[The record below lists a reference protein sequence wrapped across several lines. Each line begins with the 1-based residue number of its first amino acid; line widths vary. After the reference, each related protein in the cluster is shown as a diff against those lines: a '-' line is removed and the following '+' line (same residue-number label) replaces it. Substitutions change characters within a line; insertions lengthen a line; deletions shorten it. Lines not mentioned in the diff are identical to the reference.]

1 MTRAS
6 MKPMRR
12 HSAAALAFIPAL
24 ALLAAASCQ
33 AQEEEKPKTMAFGPE
48 FYLTNDSDHFQSRRV
63 SVEFFPAFE
72 NADRFLGFRLGDYRY
87 KQDSWKRSGQKLT
100 FLARDIETRT
110 ADGGSMEA
118 GVFEQGGH
126 TLLTLDGS
134 YRISPTKST
143 AVEFLITRDWV
154 ETPKSLDR
162 GIDFTF
168 VGAAA
173 DQRLGEHVTLVG
185 LAAQQ
190 YFSDGNR
197 RDHGRLRLIYQPSLD
212 LGLTLQ
218 ARYRTYRSTHD
229 DVDRAY
235 FNPKNYSESMLA
247 IGWRHRFAGWT
258 ASVTAGLG
266 NETINHD
273 TSQPTRL
280 LDVSLQSPVRGAHV
294 FRFGAGYSR
303 STTFAGPSYQ
313 YRYLRGE
320 WIIRF

>member
-1 MTRAS
+1 MTGT
-6 MKPMRR
+6 
-12 HSAAALAFIPAL
+12 PAY
-24 ALLAAASCQ
+24 LAAVFAGVMVLAAPCR
-33 AQEEEKPKTMAFGPE
+33 AEEEKSKEEKSGMAFGTE
-48 FYLTNDSDHFQSRRV
+48 FFLTNDSDNFQSRRV

-72 NADRFLGFRLGDYRY
+72 NADRYLGFRLGDYQYR
-87 KQDSWKRSGQKLT
+87 QDNWRRNGKKIS
-100 FLARDIETRT
+100 FLARSIETRT
-110 ADGGSMEA
+110 GDGGAMEA
-118 GVFEQGGH
+118 GLFQQGGH

-143 AVEFLITRDWV
+143 AVEFLVTRDWV

-162 GIDFTF
+162 GIDFSF
-168 VGAAA
+168 VGVAV
-173 DQRLGEHVTLVG
+173 DQGLGSHVTLVG
-185 LAAQQ
+185 LVAQQ

-218 ARYRTYRSTHD
+218 ARYRTYRSTHE

-247 IGWRHRFAGWT
+247 VSWRQRFRGWT
-258 ASVTAGLG
+258 AAVTAGLG

-273 TSQPTRL
+273 LSQPTRL
-280 LDVSLQSPVRGAHV
+280 LDFSLQSPVRGSQV

-303 STTFAGPSYQ
+303 STTFSGPSYQ
-313 YRYLRGE
+313 YRYIRGE
-320 WIIRF
+320 WVILF

>member
-1 MTRAS
+1 MTLA
-6 MKPMRR
+6 PR
-12 HSAAALAFIPAL
+12 HSAIVLSVFMMV
-24 ALLAAASCQ
+24 LAAPCKADEDKSSS
-33 AQEEEKPKTMAFGPE
+33 EKKAGMAFGTD

-72 NADRFLGFRLGDYRY
+72 NADRFLGFRLGDYQY
-87 KQDSWKRSGQKLT
+87 KQDSWRRSGQKMT
-100 FLARDIETRT
+100 FLARNIETRT
-110 ADGGSMEA
+110 ADGGTMEA
-118 GVFEQGGH
+118 GVFQQGGH

-143 AVEFLITRDWV
+143 AVEFLVTRDWV

-162 GIDFTF
+162 GIDFSF
-168 VGAAA
+168 VGVAV
-173 DQRLGEHVTLVG
+173 DQGLGSHFTLVG
-185 LAAQQ
+185 LLAQQ

-197 RDHGRLRLIYQPSLD
+197 RDHARLRLIYQPSLD

-218 ARYRTYRSTHD
+218 ARYRTYRSSHD

-235 FNPKNYSESMLA
+235 FNPTSYSESMFA
-247 IGWRHRFAGWT
+247 IGWRHRFQGWT

-273 TSQPTRL
+273 LSQPTRL
-280 LDVSLQSPVRGAHV
+280 FDVSVQSPVRGSQV
-294 FRFGAGYSR
+294 FRFGGGYSR

-320 WIIRF
+320 WIILF

>member
-1 MTRAS
+1 MGNQMTAAP
-6 MKPMRR
+6 KVLFTGLLGF
-12 HSAAALAFIPAL
+12 AALISPCMA
-24 ALLAAASCQ
+24 
-33 AQEEEKPKTMAFGPE
+33 EEQKGDEKSPDMAFGAE
-48 FYLTNDSDHFQSRRV
+48 FFVTNDSDHFQSRRV

-72 NADRFLGFRLGDYRY
+72 NADRFLGFRLGDYQY
-87 KQDSWKRSGQKLT
+87 QQDSWRRNGKKLS
-100 FLARDIETRT
+100 FLARSVQTRT

-143 AVEFLITRDWV
+143 AVEFLLTRDWV

-168 VGAAA
+168 VGAAV
-173 DQRLGEHVTLVG
+173 DQGLGDHVTLVG
-185 LAAQQ
+185 LLAQQ

-218 ARYRTYRSTHD
+218 LRYRTYRSSH

-235 FNPKNYSESMLA
+235 FNPKDYSESMFA
-247 IGWRHRFAGWT
+247 IGWRHRFQGWT

-273 TSQPTRL
+273 LSQPTRL
-280 LDVSLQSPVRGAHV
+280 LDISVQSPVRGSQV

-303 STTFAGPSYQ
+303 STTFSGPSYQ

-320 WIIRF
+320 WVILF